1 MQYGRNGKGTLLV
14 FASGNDDTGLH
25 YPENSDPRL
34 LTVGAVSP
42 CGLRL
47 KNGVCGYIFS
57 GWNSCYGE
65 MLDVVAP
72 GIYISTTSI
81 TGSNGYVING
91 YTDYFGGTSAACAYV
106 SGVAALVLSAH
117 PQLYVDELAQVIERS
132 AQKICPD
139 VYPYSSDTIHWSG
152 TWYEEVGYGL
162 VDAAAAVTT
171 PLKELLISHYRN
183 KVVEDS
189 DACIDYNI
197 EVENVKVI
205 SPYGYLELGAV
216 NRLFIKSG
224 LFVEKGTT
232 LDIFNVIYNDTL
244 NGFEYV
250 SP

>member
-1 MQYGRNGKGTLLV
+1 M
-14 FASGNDDTGLH
+14 
-25 YPENSDPRL
+25 
-34 LTVGAVSP
+34 
-42 CGLRL
+42 
-47 KNGVCGYIFS
+47 
-57 GWNSCYGE
+57 
-65 MLDVVAP
+65 
-72 GIYISTTSI
+72 
-81 TGSNGYVING
+81 
-91 YTDYFGGTSAACAYV
+91 
-106 SGVAALVLSAH
+106 
-117 PQLYVDELAQVIERS
+117 
-132 AQKICPD
+132 
-139 VYPYSSDTIHWSG
+139 
-152 TWYEEVGYGL
+152 
-162 VDAAAAVTT
+162 
-171 PLKELLISHYRN
+171 LISHYRN